1 MRIGFHVT
9 VLRAQD
15 GGYLARADELALF
28 SEPFPRQ
35 ASAVANLKEKLRA
48 FLREEAEQGT
58 LTKRLGE
65 IGFMG
70 GIGEDFIYIDPAD
83 SLRVT
88 LPLPRNR
95 NPGEERRK
103 GMHGVR

>member
-1 MRIGFHVT
+1 MKIGIHVT

-35 ASAVANLKEKLRA
+35 ASAVAALKEKLRA
-48 FLREEAEQGT
+48 FLKKEAEQGT

-70 GIGEDFIYIDPAD
+70 GIGEGFIYIDPAD
-83 SLRVT
+83 SLRIT
-88 LPLPRNR
+88 MPLPRNR
-95 NPGEERRK
+95 KLGEVQGK
-103 GMHGVR
+103 GAHAIR